1 MIAIY
6 YRWRLVDGKEA
17 QFIEAWQAITEL
29 LKDQGSLGSALF
41 TSEDGSTVAIARWPD
56 IETRQASSARR
67 ANPAVYAQMID
78 AIAEEYEERVLHLE
92 IDSWIP

>member
-17 QFIEAWQAITEL
+17 QFTQAWQAITAL

-41 TSEDGSTVAIARWPD
+41 TSEDGSAIAIARWPD
-56 IETRQASSARR
+56 LQTRQASSARR
-67 ANPAVYAQMID
+67 ADPELYAQMID
-78 AIAEEYEERVLHLE
+78 AIEEEYEERVLHLK
-92 IDSWIP
+92 IDGWI